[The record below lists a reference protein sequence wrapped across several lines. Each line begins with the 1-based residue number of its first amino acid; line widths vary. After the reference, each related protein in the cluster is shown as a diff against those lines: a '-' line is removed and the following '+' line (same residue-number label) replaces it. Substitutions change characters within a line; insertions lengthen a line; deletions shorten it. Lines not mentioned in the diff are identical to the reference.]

1 MDIPVQYYDEPGG
14 TAGVEEGEIFNH
26 RRPLLFDGSTLYVG
40 GFGQYHEEAM
50 AAHDLDRP
58 GAGDIPCGAWFPH
71 GYEDRTKPHVKKEPG
86 HIAWFSNMIKPE
98 YRAQIAKQ
106 LGGHDVDLSTEWSFH
121 PEAHPVASN
130 ALRVS
135 TQGDTLPE
143 PSQGLRTPQN
153 ASVHQLDWVP
163 GATGKGYVDE
173 DGAVRTWNTDGNG
186 RPHHAEVQM
195 GVPYENEAAFPNAYA
210 LGRMRSWPFTIGADG
225 QFSWA
230 WDQKRRDKPPV
241 HPSDVDPR
249 LESLF
254 EDDMPGEWRFGS
266 HTHRRVHGPPETY
279 ANDWTP
285 GNYGKAIAYT
295 NPDTGERELWHW
307 SVGTGE
313 DGDTAD
319 HYPHH
324 IDYQNLT
331 STNPGTRKEYGILPN
346 GIAAPVW
353 SNSWDDGDHELFD
366 AIGAQPGA
374 QSHDYDPWQNDQ
386 WHFAV
391 IENGDAQQHPDA
403 MNSAPITQPAGFTAY
418 ETPPG
423 LQPWVEGG
431 PGKGLLLRDGK
442 RYAWA
447 TDRWGDGYPHH
458 LKAIQAIGI
467 PEARQYLDDHPV
479 RAYMTHYQ
487 NGWADWP
494 SLGEDYHLWSG
505 RDDKAESNEWKFGN
519 RDFSLLN
526 HLVNNPYVEGDG
538 VNYHTWTPGNRGK
551 GMILPDGRPATWNI
565 ENTEPATYAGPH
577 HRQVAEY
584 LGVGSYPQVSDEAA
598 EEDRQIDIENGFE
611 PEPVAPGW
619 HTPIYINPDGTYGTL
634 DRVWNSDRWHT
645 DNGHPA
651 FDQLGLTREHEDNGW
666 TFGKVAWKWNQPWEV
681 QIHEDATGSV
691 EPDFVTE
698 GSRPILYDNNNK
710 IVHIGPMHR
719 YHADLY
725 RHLGVPHIPDVHQGR
740 AFADDFTI
748 GTYDRTAPEALQAAA
763 NALNEN
769 DGHTRWM
776 PSSNDV
782 PEHWAFGKVTPK
794 GKVIPFPDDS
804 YAVQGTY
811 DGDRIPF
818 LYGHDSGNFY
828 LGRPGDYHYQVEG
841 EHNPPEVT
849 AHGMLYSNATHD
861 WYTRPVN
868 EPDMSDVINTVRAHP
883 SYEGFFRKDA
893 PLPEQQGHEWTFSRV
908 ADMVEGD
915 EEEVVALIGQQ
926 AYDEWQFAP
935 RRASRSEGQTWLD
948 VVDGT
953 VDRSWPSHADAV
965 TDTSDKRDEET
976 DDKATHKADTATFT
990 PSKLTPHDAPL
1001 SPIPTHLSHTP
1012 LVPPTADHDSGAYEA
1027 VTLTPPTSSLA
1038 LFLASLTP
1046 SDEEDDLDPYPIDS
1060 GRENGSM
1067 SLTSSTPIT
1076 LINNQGE
1083 VGHTDGHRPADMYQV
1098 GGARDTAAQPGPGH
1112 SDSNAQQGDSADNRP
1127 SHKRMVRVQS
1137 IREAIQI
1144 SDAGAPNPYHN
1155 EADGTPRE
1163 PQGDNVPQVPFH
1175 NYDEPQAGKPW
1186 KGLVM
1191 KDGTR
1196 YHWGVDEDLS
1206 PHHSDALWGLEKSL
1220 DDVAEFTSSEG
1231 QNNWTFGAFEDQRVP
1246 GIPHW
1251 VNGGHGQNEWEEG
1264 YETLPWTEGQYGKGF
1279 TMNGDVHTWAVD
1291 HGDPYSGEPHHEE
1304 VLNTLGHSWDSSFTP
1319 FQIDPQGNVTHLMS
1333 DRLHPQSREL
1343 INSIPKLNVNDEE
1356 SHEDSDWHFSATE
1369 VEPWELGH
1377 NGKGVFLKDGTP
1389 AIWKVD
1395 QGGYPMHGHDGTP
1408 GWDECENGWN
1418 NSFHVD
1424 QFGKAGFWF
1433 PDNIQKHHGPALAEK
1448 GIELDDGQKAG
1459 WVFGKVSEI
1468 VDGLEIGKPM
1478 NYDEFEGEGKGV
1490 TLEDGRAFFWPTYG
1504 DEPHHGEFMED
1515 HKINPRSVRLYHY
1528 RPAGE
1533 QHWLN
1538 ASVPPLSHEWVFSK
1552 TATTVVRHEGDPW
1565 FDGKD
1570 LTASMIYDPDA
1581 DEVHYATGDN
1591 IYHRDI
1597 DTGNPNNEY
1606 GFIDY
1611 DHNALHW
1618 YHGEPMDEAKA
1629 RGALSEHLG
1638 IPLQKAVETE
1648 DGWKF
1653 GSEFPLNVEWMGSAA
1668 DYAADHSLMIHPQ
1681 QRRMVIGAPE
1691 FHHSDLI
1698 ERYGQD
1704 GWMTGA
1710 IYDGELHT
1718 HDDPHNPLWDSVEL
1732 YANRMNDMFGYP
1744 PVTRNKDEWKFSKTA
1759 SKLDW
1764 LESRPDK
1771 AMATPEGKQF
1781 FDNLKVNFHTEKT
1794 DPLFPWVWREYR
1806 KGRLQLTDR
1815 TSLSILDENGRF
1827 SGWLTPAVLTHWADW
1842 FADKRNPTR
1851 RGVDLMQL
1859 TADNMIDKINEWD
1872 EHNANQEVSQRLEG
1886 GKVLKTLP
1894 NGWTVRELEP
1904 DDLQFEGNEMGHCV
1918 GGEGYRRAVENG
1930 HTKIISLRDPQG
1942 HPHATMELENNT
1954 RIKPGVQ
1961 GRHVIEQVQGKGNEI
1976 PKPEYQAMLKQW
1988 ITELPEGER
1997 PVWKNEVEAISD
2009 LNEIVSP
2016 EEDDD
2021 PHGWGGYA
2029 PHGDYGIPLPPR
2041 QTDYDSVISDLHRL
2055 NDTWRGYGHYDPS
2068 HGEALYNHAVQRNE
2082 IPQLAKA
2089 FQGYQDKAFED
2100 MQDMED
2106 NNMDWLQYPGEYE
2119 DQPEFWDKIGQEDGI
2134 SGRAAQE
2141 QAYEN
2146 YSEARS
2152 ELAENVPSYQAAN
2165 HMGDLLSHHWDA
2177 DTGAF
2182 VNKPGVFS
2190 SWNFG

>member
-1 MDIPVQYYDEPGG
+1 MFGLEPNQFDWDQYEKTRELTYPFVIYPGG
-14 TAGVEEGEIFNH
+14 KYQWVTDQGEGQDQPPID
-26 RRPLLFDGSTLYVG
+26 P
-40 GFGQYHEEAM
+40 
-50 AAHDLDRP
+50 
-58 GAGDIPCGAWFPH
+58 
-71 GYEDRTKPHVKKEPG
+71 
-86 HIAWFSNMIKPE
+86 
-98 YRAQIAKQ
+98 
-106 LGGHDVDLSTEWSFH
+106 
-121 PEAHPVASN
+121 
-130 ALRVS
+130 
-135 TQGDTLPE
+135 
-143 PSQGLRTPQN
+143 
-153 ASVHQLDWVP
+153 
-163 GATGKGYVDE
+163 
-173 DGAVRTWNTDGNG
+173 
-186 RPHHAEVQM
+186 
-195 GVPYENEAAFPNAYA
+195 
-210 LGRMRSWPFTIGADG
+210 AD
-225 QFSWA
+225 A
-230 WDQKRRDKPPV
+230 
-241 HPSDVDPR
+241 DPR
-249 LESLF
+249 LTQHPRS
-254 EDDMPGEWRFGS
+254 DMWSFGS
-266 HTHRRVHGPPETY
+266 HSHRRIHGSPETY

-319 HYPHH
+319 LYPHH
-324 IDYQNLT
+324 IDYQSLT

-353 SNSWDDGDHELFD
+353 SNTWEDGDHELFD

-374 QSHDYDPWQNDQ
+374 HSHDYDPWQNDQ

-391 IENGDAQQHPDA
+391 IENGDAQQEPDA
-403 MNSAPITQPAGFTAY
+403 MNGARPTQPAGFTAY

-526 HLVNNPYVEGDG
+526 HLVNNPYIEGDG

-565 ENTEPATYAGPH
+565 EHTEPATYAGPH

-611 PEPVAPGW
+611 PEPVTPGW

-651 FDQLGLTREHEDNGW
+651 FDQLGLTRENENNGW
-666 TFGKVAWKWNQPWEV
+666 TFGKVAWKWNHPWEV
-681 QIHEDATGSV
+681 QIHEDATGSI

-725 RHLGVPHIPDVHQGR
+725 RHLGVPSIPDVHQGR
-740 AFADDFTI
+740 AFGEDFTV

-841 EHNPPEVT
+841 EHSPPEAT

-868 EPDMSDVINTVRAHP
+868 EPDLTDVINTVRAHP
-883 SYEGFFRKDA
+883 RYEGFFRKDA

-915 EEEVVALIGQQ
+915 EEEVVNLIGQQ

-1001 SPIPTHLSHTP
+1001 SPIPTDPSLSP
-1012 LVPPTADHDSGAYEA
+1012 LVPPTADHDSGAYERGNIS
-1027 VTLTPPTSSLA
+1027 TPTSSLA
-1038 LFLASLTP
+1038 SFLASLTP

-1060 GRENGSM
+1060 GAYTASV

-1112 SDSNAQQGDSADNRP
+1112 SDSNTQQGDDADNRP

-1137 IREAIQI
+1137 IRE
-1144 SDAGAPNPYHN
+1144 DADCLDQENRKSYHN
-1155 EADGTPRE
+1155 DPESQWNLQGGSGADTLYGHDLLSMPEA
-1163 PQGDNVPQVPFH
+1163 QG
-1175 NYDEPQAGKPW
+1175 GC
-1186 KGLVM
+1186 
-1191 KDGTR
+1191 
-1196 YHWGVDEDLS
+1196 
-1206 PHHSDALWGLEKSL
+1206 SL
-1220 DDVAEFTSSEG
+1220 Y
-1231 QNNWTFGAFEDQRVP
+1231 WTF
-1246 GIPHW
+1246 
-1251 VNGGHGQNEWEEG
+1251 
-1264 YETLPWTEGQYGKGF
+1264 
-1279 TMNGDVHTWAVD
+1279 
-1291 HGDPYSGEPHHEE
+1291 S
-1304 VLNTLGHSWDSSFTP
+1304 
-1319 FQIDPQGNVTHLMS
+1319 
-1333 DRLHPQSREL
+1333 
-1343 INSIPKLNVNDEE
+1343 
-1356 SHEDSDWHFSATE
+1356 
-1369 VEPWELGH
+1369 
-1377 NGKGVFLKDGTP
+1377 
-1389 AIWKVD
+1389 KV
-1395 QGGYPMHGHDGTP
+1395 
-1408 GWDECENGWN
+1408 
-1418 NSFHVD
+1418 
-1424 QFGKAGFWF
+1424 AG
-1433 PDNIQKHHGPALAEK
+1433 
-1448 GIELDDGQKAG
+1448 
-1459 WVFGKVSEI
+1459 
-1468 VDGLEIGKPM
+1468 
-1478 NYDEFEGEGKGV
+1478 
-1490 TLEDGRAFFWPTYG
+1490 
-1504 DEPHHGEFMED
+1504 
-1515 HKINPRSVRLYHY
+1515 
-1528 RPAGE
+1528 
-1533 QHWLN
+1533 
-1538 ASVPPLSHEWVFSK
+1538 
-1552 TATTVVRHEGDPW
+1552 
-1565 FDGKD
+1565 
-1570 LTASMIYDPDA
+1570 
-1581 DEVHYATGDN
+1581 
-1591 IYHRDI
+1591 
-1597 DTGNPNNEY
+1597 
-1606 GFIDY
+1606 
-1611 DHNALHW
+1611 
-1618 YHGEPMDEAKA
+1618 
-1629 RGALSEHLG
+1629 
-1638 IPLQKAVETE
+1638 
-1648 DGWKF
+1648 
-1653 GSEFPLNVEWMGSAA
+1653 EFPLNVEWMGSAA

-1771 AMATPEGKQF
+1771 FMQTDEGRQLF
-1781 FDNLKVNFHTEKT
+1781 QILKVKFWNEKT
-1794 DPLFPWVWREYR
+1794 DPLFPWLWREAR
-1806 KGRLQLTDR
+1806 KGRLSVVDR
-1815 TSLSILDENGRF
+1815 ENLAILNDDGGIAGYLSAGR
-1827 SGWLTPAVLTHWADW
+1827 LNHWADW
-1842 FADKRNPTR
+1842 YADKRNPTR

-1859 TADNMIDKINEWD
+1859 SAGDMVHKINEW
-1872 EHNANQEVSQRLEG
+1872 EQHNADRDVAERLDG
-1886 GKVLKTLP
+1886 GKVLKTLA

-1904 DDLQFEGNEMGHCV
+1904 ADLEFEGNEMGHCV

-1942 HPHATMELENNT
+1942 HPHATMELETNM
-1954 RIKPGVQ
+1954 RVRPGEP
-1961 GRHVIEQVQGKGNEI
+1961 GRYVIEQVQGKSNEI
-1976 PKPEYQAMLKQW
+1976 PKPEYQAMLKDW
-1988 ITELPEGER
+1988 ITGLPEGDR
-1997 PVWKNEVEAISD
+1997 PSWKNEVEEISD
-2009 LNEIVSP
+2009 LNEIVNP
-2016 EEDDD
+2016 EDDDD

-2041 QTDYDSVISDLHRL
+2041 QTDYDSVISDLHRF
-2055 NDTWRGYGHYDPS
+2055 GHYDPS

-2089 FQGYQDKAFED
+2089 FEGYQEKAMED

-2134 SGRAAQE
+2134 SGRDAHE

-2165 HMGDLLSHHWDA
+2165 HMGDLLSHHWDT
-2177 DTGAF
+2177 DTEAF